1 MPSFSPSACP
11 SSSPEEE
18 WAMAFDELNNRIR
31 HCFTRPELAIR
42 AFAYVQGLM
51 SDASRK
57 NRVVLQKHE
66 EKTKGRSF
74 PIFRLYLNGYSEQ
87 CCDKLHL
94 LQAISFAHSL
104 YLSFSH
110 HIYCFISL

>member
-1 MPSFSPSACP
+1 MGSISLERMIYRQKGHSYNPSTDKTSTSGGEDLQNKQEAWLPTES
-11 SSSPEEE
+11 
-18 WAMAFDELNNRIR
+18 LYNRR
-31 HCFTRPELAIR
+31 E
-42 AFAYVQGLM
+42 Q
-51 SDASRK
+51 
-57 NRVVLQKHE
+57 RVVLQKHE